1 MVINM
6 PITIRDIAKLAGV
19 SHATV
24 SRSLNNSPLVAEE
37 TRKKINELAQSLGF
51 QFNANARSLS
61 TNKSGTICII
71 YPEANDEQVVSMYYS
86 SLINQL
92 RDSLEKVGIDII
104 VTFPRNNFTGE
115 SNIKRLIV
123 SRKIDGIMIVHPN
136 LVDVDEQVL
145 HFIEMSKVPYVFLHH
160 YPSYARENTVDAIY
174 TDHVRGGYLATEHLT
189 KLGHKNIACI
199 TSFNQSKSTEFIQ
212 RTEGYKA
219 ALSSY
224 GIPFDNDLIFNGNR
238 DILSGY
244 NIIKENMD
252 KLLSKS
258 VTAIFA
264 QTDLMAIGVMEAL
277 RELGYSIPEDFSV
290 VGYDD
295 IELVKSFKPNLTTIH
310 QPREEIAFLG
320 CERLIDLINGKKK
333 KKTINIMLQP
343 KLIVRESTKNL
354 I

>member
-1 MVINM
+1 M
-6 PITIRDIAKLAGV
+6 PITIRDIAKIAGV

-37 TRKKINELAQSLGF
+37 TRNKINEIAHSLGF

-71 YPEANDEQVVSMYYS
+71 YPESQDEHGVSMYYT

-104 VTFPRNNFTGE
+104 VTFPKNNFTGE

-145 HFIEMSKVPYVFLHH
+145 HFLEMSKVPYVFLHH
-160 YPSYARENTVDAIY
+160 YPIFIEENTADAIY
-174 TDHVRGGYLATEHLT
+174 TDHVRGGFLAAEHLI
-189 KLGHKNIACI
+189 LQGHKRIACI
-199 TSFNQSKSTEFIQ
+199 TSHGQQKSTEFIQ

-224 GIPFDNDLIFNGNR
+224 NIPYDKDLLFYGDR
-238 DILSGY
+238 DIMSGY
-244 NIIKENMD
+244 KLIKENID
-252 KLLSKS
+252 YLISKS

-264 QTDLMAIGVMEAL
+264 QTDLMAIGVMDAL
-277 RELGYSIPEDFSV
+277 KELRYAIPGDFSI

-295 IELVKSFKPNLTTIH
+295 IELIKSFKPNLTTIH
-310 QPREEIAFLG
+310 QPREEIALLG
-320 CERLIDLINGKKK
+320 CQRLIDLINGKKK
-333 KKTINIMLQP
+333 KKIINTMLQP
-343 KLIVRESTKNL
+343 KLIIRESTRALK
-354 I
+354 

>member
-1 MVINM
+1 M

-37 TRKKINELAQSLGF
+37 TRNRINEIAQSLGF

-71 YPEANDEQVVSMYYS
+71 YPDSEDEHGVSMYYT
-86 SLINQL
+86 SLVNQL

-104 VTFPRNNFTGE
+104 VTFPKNNFTGE
-115 SNIKRLIV
+115 NNIKRLIV

-145 HFIEMSKVPYVFLHH
+145 HFMEMSKIPYVFLHH
-160 YPSYARENTVDAIY
+160 YPNFIEGNTADAIY
-174 TDHVRGGYLATEHLT
+174 TDHVRGGYLACEHLIT
-189 KLGHKNIACI
+189 LGHKKIACI
-199 TSFNQSKSTEFIQ
+199 TSHGQGKSTEFVQ

-219 ALSSY
+219 ALNSY
-224 GIPFDNDLIFNGNR
+224 NIPCDNDLIFYGDR
-238 DILSGY
+238 DIMSGY
-244 NIIKENMD
+244 NIVKDAIDLM
-252 KLLSKS
+252 LSKG

-277 RELGYSIPEDFSV
+277 KELRYTVPGDFSV

-295 IELVKSFKPNLTTIH
+295 IELVKSFKPNLTTVH
-310 QPREEIAFLG
+310 QPREEIALLG

-333 KKTINIMLQP
+333 KKIINTMLQP
-343 KLIVRESTKNL
+343 KLTIRESTKA
-354 I
+354 IK